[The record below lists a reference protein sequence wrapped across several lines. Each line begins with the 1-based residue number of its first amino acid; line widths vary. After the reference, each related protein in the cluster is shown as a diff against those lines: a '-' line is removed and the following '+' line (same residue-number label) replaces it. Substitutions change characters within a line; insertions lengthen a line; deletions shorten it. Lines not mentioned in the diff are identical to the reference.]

1 MKRGDEMN
9 DILITTKRLNIRKL
23 RGADAQ
29 LLYEYSQQETA
40 RRELPDEVQASPQE
54 AGETIESLRSCYGQ
68 GYPLVYALAERETD
82 QLLGHISLSEIPEG
96 VEIGYAV
103 SETCQ
108 GKGYAAEAI
117 AAFSQWALQA
127 MEPEI
132 LYAVIK
138 EKNLPSRRVAEKAGY
153 RLLSVTERDFLG
165 DRGPTAVYVFTAQ
178 TRPDN
183 E

>member
-1 MKRGDEMN
+1 MN
-9 DILITTKRLNIRKL
+9 DILITTKRLRIREL
-23 RGADAQ
+23 RVQDAQ

-54 AGETIESLRSCYGQ
+54 ARETIEYLRSCYGQ

-82 QLLGHISLSEIPEG
+82 QLVGHISLSEIPEG

-108 GKGYAAEAI
+108 GQGYAAEAI
-117 AAFSQWALQA
+117 AAFSQWALQV

-138 EKNLPSRRVAEKAGY
+138 EKNLPSRRAAEKAGY
-153 RLLSVTERDFLG
+153 QLFSLEERCFLG
-165 DRGPTAVYVFTAQ
+165 EPCRTAVYTFTAQ
-178 TRPDN
+178 SRPDN
-183 E
+183 G